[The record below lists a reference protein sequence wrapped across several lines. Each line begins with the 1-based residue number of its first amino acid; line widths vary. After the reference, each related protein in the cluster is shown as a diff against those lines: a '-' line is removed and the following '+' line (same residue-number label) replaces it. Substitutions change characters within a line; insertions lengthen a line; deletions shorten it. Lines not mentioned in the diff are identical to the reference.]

1 MTLDARWHFRNFGS
15 SFGGSEPLALA
26 HTTGVE
32 CIEDVY
38 LISPRPDVEVRI
50 RDGALAVRFLRRTN
64 AAGLEYWVTIFR
76 DRFPI
81 DASVAA
87 AILGLWHVRPVDVTS
102 QGFSASGFLAL
113 VGRTMPT
120 VASVEVTKKRHRG
133 VLDGCGV
140 EVTETLVDGAPS
152 RTIAVKGP
160 DADRVLAAA
169 QVLGLDR
176 FENVSYVKALQRTLR
191 SARSANI
198 VLHEALSS

>member
-120 VASVEVTKKRHRG
+120 VASVEVT
-133 VLDGCGV
+133 
-140 EVTETLVDGAPS
+140 ETLVDGAPS